1 MKQPEGFVISG
12 QEKKVCKLIR
22 SLYGLKQ
29 APKQCHQKFDEVVL
43 SFGFKIN
50 EFDKCVYSKFEH
62 GKGVIIFLYVDAM
75 LIFGT
80 DLEEVEKTK
89 CFLSSKFSMKDM
101 GGGRCN
107 TRYQDH

>member
-1 MKQPEGFVISG
+1 MKQPEGFVIPCP
-12 QEKKVCKLIR
+12 EKKVCELIR

-29 APKQCHQKFDEVVL
+29 SPKQWHQKIYEVVP
-43 SFGFKIN
+43 SSGFRIN

-62 GKGVIIFLYVDAM
+62 VKGVITCLHVYDM

-101 GGGRCN
+101 GEADR
-107 TRYQDH
+107 H